1 MRLLLA
7 LVLALVTAA
16 CAASSRAPTPGADV
30 WGNFETGIYGD
41 VDDIRVIH
49 IAPPE
54 GGAPDPDIEGIIR
67 TSLERR
73 GYTLDTDAPLVLRYM
88 IHTALTDSGDRDFGI
103 VLGGSAGSSS
113 SVNDFGVGLE
123 LPIFSGGNSV
133 RQVAFL
139 FELALEGLDRA
150 LLWRGRASGRA
161 YFSNP
166 QRIARPVAPLL
177 IDRLG
182 RETLPRS
189 FAR

>member
-16 CAASSRAPTPGADV
+16 CAALSRVPTPGAEV
-30 WGNFETGIYGD
+30 WGNFETGLYGD
-41 VDDIRVIH
+41 VGDIRALH

-54 GGAPDPDIEGIIR
+54 GGAPDPDIEDVIR

-73 GYTLDTDAPLVLRYM
+73 GYTLDTDAPMVLRYM
-88 IHTALTDSGDRDFGI
+88 IHTALTDSGDRDIGV
-103 VLGGSAGSSS
+103 VLGGSVGSSS
-113 SVNDFGVGLE
+113 GVNDFGIGLD
-123 LPIFSGGNSV
+123 LPIFSGGDSV

-139 FELALEGLDRA
+139 FEFALEGPDRA

-161 YFSNP
+161 HFFDQ

-182 RETLPRS
+182 RETPPRS